1 MGACAAPAD
10 DNGRM
15 SILCGTDFSAPA
27 AEAAR
32 AAAALAKAWGE
43 ALKLVHVIDLFEGDS
58 LPPDAAQRLQEQRVQ
73 DLEVLALSLRS
84 ATGATIECDV
94 VRGIADVE
102 LTQMAAE
109 AKARLIVVSAVGQH
123 AAPRWLIGSVAERIA
138 RTTAVPAL
146 LVRDAASLVEWA
158 GGQRRLR
165 VLVAI
170 DQGESAKT
178 ALRWA
183 ARLEAPGGSKLV
195 VAQVIW
201 PPAEHSRLG
210 VSGPVALD
218 QLDPAVEKRLEE
230 DFRKWAADVPEAAD
244 ARLVLAPA
252 WGRADANVA
261 MIGSIEGANAIVV
274 GSHRRGAL
282 ARFLLGSVSNGV
294 VHRADTNVF
303 VVPASFEGV
312 APEAPVELRTLLVP
326 IDFSPLSNR
335 ALRQAMAMV
344 PTGGRLH
351 LLHVLDPGRS
361 PAEDEAAR
369 SLQAAIPG
377 DADDRL
383 VRVTTEVVTAEDI
396 ASGVAQ
402 AAARIG
408 ADAICMSTHGRTGL
422 AKMLLGS
429 QAEAVLRRVSIPVM
443 LVPMPRE

>member
-1 MGACAAPAD
+1 M
-10 DNGRM
+10 
-15 SILCGTDFSAPA
+15 
-27 AEAAR
+27 
-32 AAAALAKAWGE
+32 
-43 ALKLVHVIDLFEGDS
+43 
-58 LPPDAAQRLQEQRVQ
+58 
-73 DLEVLALSLRS
+73 
-84 ATGATIECDV
+84 
-94 VRGIADVE
+94 
-102 LTQMAAE
+102 
-109 AKARLIVVSAVGQH
+109 
-123 AAPRWLIGSVAERIA
+123 
-138 RTTAVPAL
+138 PAL

-165 VLVAI
+165 VLAAI

-183 ARLEAPGGSKLV
+183 AKLDAPGGRELL
-195 VAQVIW
+195 VAQVVW
-201 PPAEHSRLG
+201 PPAEHARLG
-210 VSGPVALD
+210 VSGPMKLD
-218 QLDPAVEKRLEE
+218 QLEPAVEARLQE
-230 DFRKWAADVPEAAD
+230 DFRKWSADVPGAAE

-274 GSHRRGAL
+274 GSHRRGPL

-303 VVPASFEGV
+303 VVPATFEGV
-312 APEAPVELRTLLVP
+312 PREAAVEMRTLLVP

-361 PAEDEAAR
+361 PPEAEAAR
-369 SLQAAIPG
+369 SLQAAIPP

-383 VRVTTEVVTAEDI
+383 VRVTTEVVSADDI

-422 AKMLLGS
+422 KKALLGS
-429 QAEAVLRRVSIPVM
+429 QAEAVLRLVQIPVT
-443 LVPMPRE
+443 LVPMPRD